1 MKFWTEH
8 GTLRVCLMLCLF
20 AAGIGALLYGLSL
33 TGQLAGLLIMLAGLA
48 LLLGVLW
55 LYNKPFTEAG

>member
-20 AAGIGALLYGLSL
+20 VAGIGALLYGLSL